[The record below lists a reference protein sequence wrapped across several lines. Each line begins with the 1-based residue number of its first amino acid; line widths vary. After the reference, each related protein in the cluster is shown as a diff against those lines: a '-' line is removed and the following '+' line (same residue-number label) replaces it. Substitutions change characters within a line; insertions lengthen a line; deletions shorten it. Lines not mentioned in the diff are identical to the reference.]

1 MTGNRRLNRKI
12 YSHQPLENRHKKTEG
27 TANARVP
34 SEESP
39 HGLRGRGAVAQIDR
53 GFDSSPWESFLLA
66 IFSNRS
72 ERMKNVGAQ
81 RPTKIPNLS
90 ACAGSPFCQ
99 KKLSP
104 DLPRYQ
110 TAILPAML
118 RKPQTKQSLLNAF
131 MTTSMKTPR
140 LSHPG
145 KPRVGSSLLVSE
157 KTLESF
163 RSHLSF

>member
-1 MTGNRRLNRKI
+1 
-12 YSHQPLENRHKKTEG
+12 
-27 TANARVP
+27 
-34 SEESP
+34 
-39 HGLRGRGAVAQIDR
+39 
-53 GFDSSPWESFLLA
+53 
-66 IFSNRS
+66 
-72 ERMKNVGAQ
+72 
-81 RPTKIPNLS
+81 
-90 ACAGSPFCQ
+90 
-99 KKLSP
+99 
-104 DLPRYQ
+104 
-110 TAILPAML
+110 ML